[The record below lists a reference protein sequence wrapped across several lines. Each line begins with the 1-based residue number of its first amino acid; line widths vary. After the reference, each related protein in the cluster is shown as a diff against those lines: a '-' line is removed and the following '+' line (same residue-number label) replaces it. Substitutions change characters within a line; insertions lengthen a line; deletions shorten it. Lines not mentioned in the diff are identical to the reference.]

1 MLGCD
6 PSCPG
11 AAVVARILPWFSSGN
26 CGMIFFPLFLT
37 ALWRMEFL
45 GPRVRSEL
53 QFTT

>member
-26 CGMIFFPLFLT
+26 CGMIFFSPFFDCSV
-37 ALWRMEFL
+37 AY
-45 GPRVRSEL
+45 GVPGAKG
-53 QFTT
+53 QI